1 MLHMLEGAGALRLLL
16 THILHISYV
25 LHAFDFDMSDILFLR
40 FQYLFIKFGIMGWVR
55 TDFALLIALQKCQ
68 IHRFSDFSTFL
79 GNLYYTGIILPL
91 LLSFPGLNSYCPLL
105 VGNARPSMAG
115 CIGNAAAM
123 PHRRGIPRRDQWQ
136 GQYNDMFPPENAKYK
151 FRANFDFLFVS
162 LFLSN
167 LG

>member
-68 IHRFSDFSTFL
+68 IHRFSVF
-79 GNLYYTGIILPL
+79 
-91 LLSFPGLNSYCPLL
+91 
-105 VGNARPSMAG
+105 
-115 CIGNAAAM
+115 
-123 PHRRGIPRRDQWQ
+123 
-136 GQYNDMFPPENAKYK
+136 
-151 FRANFDFLFVS
+151 S
-162 LFLSN
+162 LFLEISIIN
-167 LG
+167 INYIALPIPLCCPPYGSGTLASITYST